1 MFWKTTY
8 SSPLGEL
15 TLVCDDRA
23 LRRLILS
30 GQAVPEA
37 GTGEHPILAQ
47 TKAWLDRY
55 FPGEAPDPAELP
67 LDPWGTPFRELVWR
81 LLLEIPYGKTATY
94 GQLAQ
99 KAAQILGKPRMS
111 AQAVG
116 QALRHNPIPII
127 IPCHRVLGA
136 DGSLTGYAGAL
147 EGGLEL
153 KRALLELESPEPGLV
168 FFAGVADAHPGQ
180 LPDAAGEAVILD
192 PELVP

>member
-1 MFWKTTY
+1 MYWKTTY
-8 SSPLGEL
+8 SSPVGEL

-23 LRRLILS
+23 LIRLALP
-30 GQAVPEA
+30 GQEAMEA
-37 GTGEHPILAQ
+37 GAEEHPILEQ
-47 TKAWLDRY
+47 TKNWLDRY
-55 FPGEAPDPAELP
+55 FAGEKPDPAALP
-67 LDPWGTPFRELVWR
+67 LDPRGTPFRELVWK
-81 LLLEIPYGKTATY
+81 LLLEIPQGKTVTY

-147 EGGLEL
+147 EGGLGI
-153 KRALLELESPEPGLV
+153 KGALLELEAP
-168 FFAGVADAHPGQ
+168 
-180 LPDAAGEAVILD
+180 
-192 PELVP
+192 